1 MYGKPRYVALPTQGL
16 VSVNVVKVLKQV
28 CFDWPN
34 RAIGFIA
41 SKFIFKL
48 LLLQVM
54 HTRDDHVVTVHHPN
68 GLTIVEHSDGTR
80 ITTKRQEVLQE
91 VSEKNID
98 NDGMESTEQVIEAC
112 IAKNKDDVVELDQEM
127 LLPEAK
133 DNTERDIQS
142 DSNED
147 LKSVYFKNKL
157 LGSGNC
163 SRLVTMN
170 QSETAFYYFTY
181 YMH

>member
-1 MYGKPRYVALPTQGL
+1 MYCKPRYVALPTHVL
-16 VSVNVVKVLKQV
+16 VPVEVVKVLKWV
-28 CFDWPN
+28 CCDWPI
-34 RAIGFIA
+34 RAIGFIT

-54 HTRDDHVVTVHHPN
+54 HTRDDHVVTVHHPD

-80 ITTKRQEVLQE
+80 ITTKRQDVIQE

-98 NDGMESTEQVIEAC
+98 KDGIENTEQVIEAC
-112 IAKNKDDVVELDQEM
+112 MARNKDDVELDQEI

-133 DNTERDIQS
+133 DHSEKDIQS

-147 LKSVYFKNKL
+147 LKSVYFKNKFL
-157 LGSGNC
+157 DSGNF
-163 SRLVTMN
+163 SRL
-170 QSETAFYYFTY
+170 
-181 YMH
+181 

>member
-1 MYGKPRYVALPTQGL
+1 M
-16 VSVNVVKVLKQV
+16 VSVDVVKVLKQV
-28 CFDWPN
+28 CCDWPN

-54 HTRDDHVVTVHHPN
+54 HTRDDHVVTVHHPD

-80 ITTKRQEVLQE
+80 ITTKRQELLQEE

-98 NDGMESTEQVIEAC
+98 NDGMENTEQVIKAC
-112 IAKNKDDVVELDQEM
+112 IVRNKDDVELDQEI

-157 LGSGNC
+157 LGSGNF
-163 SRLVTMN
+163 SRLV
-170 QSETAFYYFTY
+170 A
-181 YMH
+181 